1 MMKKSTAK
9 ISVPMGKLPAKVQ
22 SSLVRRPILWLGVV
36 AVLPVLAM
44 TADALTQDVDK
55 ALQCGM
61 NAHIAKP
68 IIVEELYTKLYYYL
82 FVAKVKII

>member
-1 MMKKSTAK
+1 MILMD
-9 ISVPMGKLPAKVQ
+9 IQLPGMDGYSAAR
-22 SSLVRRPILWLGVV
+22 SIRSMDRADAI
-36 AVLPVLAM
+36 VLPVLAM

-68 IIVEELYTKLYYYL
+68 IIIEELYTKLYYYL